1 MEKVLEILEYLRQIN
16 MISITVRIL
25 LAFIVGGI
33 VGFERGKKGRAAGFR
48 THILVCVGA
57 CLATL
62 TGQYII
68 SVLNMSGD
76 PARLG
81 AQVISGIGF
90 LGAGTIITTGKNH
103 VRGLTTAAGLWSTA
117 AIGLAIG
124 IGFYEAAIIGSLAIT
139 FTIVILHKF
148 DYFIFAKTADID
160 VYIEISDM
168 KELKPIL
175 DAIKALDYNMH
186 NINITPPK
194 SALGQHVGIEGVIS
208 SKKKWVKEDVITAIG
223 KIPGIVF
230 ITEST

>member
-1 MEKVLEILEYLRQIN
+1 MQTVLEILEYLREVN
-16 MISITVRIL
+16 LISITVRIL

-76 PARLG
+76 PARVG

-160 VYIEISDM
+160 VYIEIADIND
-168 KELKPIL
+168 LKGIL
-175 DAIKALDYNMH
+175 SAIKDLDYDLH

-194 SALGQHVGIEGVIS
+194 SALGQHVGVEGVIS
-208 SKKKWVKEDVITAIG
+208 SKKKWKKDDVIQTIG
-223 KIPGIVF
+223 QIPGVIF
-230 ITEST
+230 LTEST